1 MLDWLVVLW
10 LFYFL
15 SSRARFTIIF
25 CADSL
30 RLRLRLCQHCTCIMS
45 IKRGR
50 DDFEVV
56 DEEDV
61 GGRSVIP
68 MTAAEEE
75 EAKLMAEIAARAEAK
90 ALKRKQERE
99 GVGQGASLSNQE
111 IGKGGDGDAPVK
123 STKFLSKKERQ
134 ELALQKLQQ
143 RREEKQQKDL
153 DAKNGFKRFVTGQA
167 QEERKRSAYLERE
180 REEQEKLRRQREE
193 NKATAEQESEIL
205 AIRNHYLGVQEK
217 RKRVA
222 KPSEKFA
229 RIFQFDWEAGDDT
242 AKDDQNPLYNHR
254 VKINPLFGR
263 GYLAGIDLREQR
275 KGSNYL
281 EELSTRRL
289 EEMRRLEE
297 ADQSLSVEER
307 RQRERERERLAKA
320 QVQMQ
325 REELAGATGSGVG
338 KGVLKKSDKGLHW
351 SEKLLED
358 MSERD
363 WRIFRED
370 FDIRI
375 QGGRAP
381 LPLRSW
387 REAGLP
393 LPVMQGI
400 DAAGYKEPSP
410 IQRQAIPI
418 GKEGRDIMGI
428 AETGS
433 GKTAAFTLPLLHYLL
448 SLPPGHV
455 KRCDDEGP
463 LAVIMAPTREL
474 AQQIEEEVIKLA
486 KFTDFKTVCVVGG
499 QSIEE
504 QGYVLRKGVEI
515 VIGTPG
521 RMVDCIENNYLV
533 LNQCNY
539 VVLDEADRM
548 IDMGF
553 EGQVMQVLDAMGG
566 LLKSEDESLL
576 EQQVSQAAQGE
587 AVYRVTAM
595 FSATMSP
602 EVERIA
608 KTYLR
613 HPAIIK
619 IGDEDSGKNK
629 RITQQI
635 EYLSGEG
642 QKKSK
647 LMENLHRFGRDD
659 KGIVFVNAKKNGD
672 FVGRQLESAG
682 IRCGV
687 LHSGRSQDQ
696 REDTLKQFRTGAIQV
711 LVATD
716 VAGRGLDIN
725 DVKFVL
731 NYDMPNKIENYCH
744 RIGRTGRAGKSGV
757 AITLLTDSDSDV
769 MYDLKQYL
777 EATGTPNIP
786 QQLLRNPAA
795 QNAVG
800 SRDDKGKLLGQ
811 KKDAVMFAK

>member
-1 MLDWLVVLW
+1 M
-10 LFYFL
+10 
-15 SSRARFTIIF
+15 T
-25 CADSL
+25 
-30 RLRLRLCQHCTCIMS
+30 
-45 IKRGR
+45 
-50 DDFEVV
+50 
-56 DEEDV
+56 EE
-61 GGRSVIP
+61 
-68 MTAAEEE
+68 EEE
-75 EAKLMAEIAARAEAK
+75 EAKRMAEIAARAEAK
-90 ALKRKQERE
+90 ALQRKQERE
-99 GVGQGASLSNQE
+99 GGGPISTTTNQT
-111 IGKGGDGDAPVK
+111 IGKSDGVEGPMK
-123 STKFLSKKERQ
+123 SAKFLTKKERQ

-143 RREEKQQKDL
+143 RHEEKQQKEL
-153 DAKNGFKRFVTGQA
+153 DAKDGFKRFVTGQA
-167 QEERKRSAYLERE
+167 QEERKRTAYLERE

-193 NKATAEQESEIL
+193 NKATVEQESEVR
-205 AIRNHYLGVQEK
+205 AIRDHYLGVKEK

-222 KPSEKFA
+222 KPSEKFS

-242 AKDDQNPLYNHR
+242 AKNDQNPLYNHR

-281 EELSTRRL
+281 EELSSRRL

-307 RQRERERERLAKA
+307 RQRERERERMAKA

-325 REELAGATGSGVG
+325 REQVAGAMGAAAGGGSR
-338 KGVLKKSDKGLHW
+338 KKVDKGLHW
-351 SEKLLED
+351 SEKPLEE
-358 MSERD
+358 MTERD

-387 REAGLP
+387 NEAE
-393 LPVMQGI
+393 LPVPVMRGI
-400 DAAGYKEPSP
+400 EAAGYEKPSP

-418 GKEGRDIMGI
+418 GKQGRDIMGI

-448 SLPPGHV
+448 SLPPGQI

-474 AQQIEEEVIKLA
+474 AQQIEDEVIKLA

-504 QGYVLRKGVEI
+504 QGYALRKGVEI

-566 LLKSEDESLL
+566 LLKSEDEALL
-576 EQQVSQAAQGE
+576 EQQVSEAAHGE

-595 FSATMSP
+595 FSATMSV

-629 RITQQI
+629 RITQVV

-642 QKKSK
+642 QKKNK
-647 LMENLHRFGRDD
+647 LMELLHRFGRDE

-672 FVGRQLESAG
+672 FVGRQLEAAG

-716 VAGRGLDIN
+716 VAGRGLDIS

-744 RIGRTGRAGKSGV
+744 RIGRTGRAGKSGT

-777 EATGTPNIP
+777 ESTGTPNIP

-800 SRDDKGKLLGQ
+800 TRDDKGKLLGQ